1 MVFDMVDEFNKGA
14 KIKVIGVGGGGGNA
28 INTMIRLGLDGV
40 EFIAANTDIQA
51 LNASLADTKIQ
62 LGLNATKG
70 LGAGANPDVGRKAAE
85 ESRDQIAEM
94 CRDTDMIFVTAGMG
108 GGTGTGGAPVV
119 AEVAK
124 ECGALV
130 VAVVTKP
137 FVWEG
142 ARKQRIAEEG
152 IKNLKGVVDTV
163 ITIPNQRLLSVV
175 GKNTTIMEAFQKV
188 DEVLYQ
194 AVKGISDVITVPG
207 LVNVD
212 FADVRTIMSEM
223 GQAIMG
229 SGVARG
235 ENRGAEAARLAIS
248 SPLLEDISIKGAK
261 GVLIN
266 ITGSSDLTLNDIN
279 EASALV
285 HEEADPDATI
295 IMGAVIDETMAD
307 EIRVTVIATGL
318 GREEKKAL
326 FGGAGIAVTPHTDLE
341 KPAFMR
347 RGRQDDVDVMELTPR
362 DMVNRNPFE
371 PSADEDDIYDTP
383 TFLRKQAD

>member
-1 MVFDMVDEFNKGA
+1 MVFEMVDEFNKGA
-14 KIKVIGVGGGGGNA
+14 KIRVIGAGGGGGNA
-28 INTMIRLGLDGV
+28 INTMIRLGLEGV

-51 LNASLADTKIQ
+51 LNASFADTKIQ
-62 LGLNATKG
+62 LGVNATKG
-70 LGAGANPDVGRKAAE
+70 LGAGANPEVGRKAAE
-85 ESRDQIAEM
+85 ESRDHIAEM
-94 CRDTDMIFVTAGMG
+94 CADTDMVFITAGMG

-142 ARKQRIAEEG
+142 DRKQKIAEEG
-152 IKNLKGVVDTV
+152 IKRLKEVVDTV

-175 GKNTTIMEAFQKV
+175 GKNTPLTDAFQRV

-235 ENRGAEAARLAIS
+235 ENRGADAARLAIS
-248 SPLLEDISIKGAK
+248 SPLLEDISIEGAK

-285 HEEADPDATI
+285 HEEADKDATI

-318 GREEKKAL
+318 GREEQKPL
-326 FGGAGIAVTPHTDLE
+326 YRRTGMPVPPMMDNLE
-341 KPAFMR
+341 VPAYAR
-347 RGRQDDVDVMELTPR
+347 RGKPDGVMELTPG
-362 DMVNRNPFE
+362 DMVNKNPFE
-371 PSADEDDIYDTP
+371 LSSDEDDIYDTP

>member
-1 MVFDMVDEFNKGA
+1 M
-14 KIKVIGVGGGGGNA
+14 
-28 INTMIRLGLDGV
+28 
-40 EFIAANTDIQA
+40 
-51 LNASLADTKIQ
+51 
-62 LGLNATKG
+62 NATKG
-70 LGAGANPDVGRKAAE
+70 LGAGANPEVGRKAAE
-85 ESRDQIAEM
+85 ESRDHIAEM
-94 CRDTDMIFVTAGMG
+94 CADTDMVFITAGMG

-142 ARKQRIAEEG
+142 DRKQKIAEEG
-152 IKNLKGVVDTV
+152 IKRLKEVVDTV

-175 GKNTTIMEAFQKV
+175 GKNTPLTDAFQRV

-235 ENRGAEAARLAIS
+235 ENRGADAARLAIS
-248 SPLLEDISIKGAK
+248 SPLLEDISIEGAK

-285 HEEADPDATI
+285 HEEADKDATI

-318 GREEKKAL
+318 GREEQKPL
-326 FGGAGIAVTPHTDLE
+326 YRRTGMPVPPMMDNLE
-341 KPAFMR
+341 VPAYAR
-347 RGRQDDVDVMELTPR
+347 RGKPDGVMELTPG
-362 DMVNRNPFE
+362 DMVNKNPFE
-371 PSADEDDIYDTP
+371 LSSDEDDIYDTP

>member
-1 MVFDMVDEFNKGA
+1 
-14 KIKVIGVGGGGGNA
+14 
-28 INTMIRLGLDGV
+28 
-40 EFIAANTDIQA
+40 
-51 LNASLADTKIQ
+51 
-62 LGLNATKG
+62 
-70 LGAGANPDVGRKAAE
+70 
-85 ESRDQIAEM
+85 
-94 CRDTDMIFVTAGMG
+94 
-108 GGTGTGGAPVV
+108 
-119 AEVAK
+119 
-124 ECGALV
+124 
-130 VAVVTKP
+130 
-137 FVWEG
+137 
-142 ARKQRIAEEG
+142 
-152 IKNLKGVVDTV
+152 
-163 ITIPNQRLLSVV
+163 
-175 GKNTTIMEAFQKV
+175 MEAFQKV

-326 FGGAGIAVTPHTDLE
+326 FGGTGIAVTPHTDLE

-371 PSADEDDIYDTP
+371 PSTDEDDIYDTP

>member
-142 ARKQRIAEEG
+142 GRKQRIAEEG

-371 PSADEDDIYDTP
+371 PSTDEDDIYDTP

>member
-137 FVWEG
+137 FIWEG
-142 ARKQRIAEEG
+142 GRKQRIAEEG

-371 PSADEDDIYDTP
+371 PSTDEDDIYDTP

>member
-142 ARKQRIAEEG
+142 GRKQRIAEEG

>member
-1 MVFDMVDEFNKGA
+1 M
-14 KIKVIGVGGGGGNA
+14 
-28 INTMIRLGLDGV
+28 LD
-40 EFIAANTDIQA
+40 T
-51 LNASLADTKIQ
+51 SLADTKIQ
-62 LGLNATKG
+62 LGANITKG
-70 LGAGANPDVGRKAAE
+70 LGAGANPEVGRKAAE
-85 ESRDQIAEM
+85 ESRDEIAEV
-94 CRDTDMIFVTAGMG
+94 CQDTDMVFITAGMG

-142 ARKQRIAEEG
+142 AKKQKIAEEG
-152 IKNLKGVVDTV
+152 IKRLKEVVDTV

-175 GKNTTIMEAFQKV
+175 GKNTTLTNAFQKA

-248 SPLLEDISIKGAK
+248 SPLLEDISIEGAK

-318 GREEKKAL
+318 GREE
-326 FGGAGIAVTPHTDLE
+326 
-341 KPAFMR
+341 R
-347 RGRQDDVDVMELTPR
+347 RGLSRGTGIPAMDNLDVPTHIRKGRTEDIMELSRKEIIKRT
-362 DMVNRNPFE
+362 PFE
-371 PSADEDDIYDTP
+371 PLPDEDDIYDTP

>member
-1 MVFDMVDEFNKGA
+1 MVDEFNKGA

-142 ARKQRIAEEG
+142 GRKQRIAEEG

-371 PSADEDDIYDTP
+371 PSTDEDDIYDTP

>member
-1 MVFDMVDEFNKGA
+1 MVFEMADEFNKGA

-28 INTMIRLGLDGV
+28 VNTMIRLGLEGV
-40 EFIAANTDIQA
+40 EFIAANTDIQV
-51 LNASLADTKIQ
+51 LDTSLADTKIQ
-62 LGLNATKG
+62 LGANITKG
-70 LGAGANPDVGRKAAE
+70 LGAGANPEVGRKAAE
-85 ESRDQIAEM
+85 ESRDEIAEV
-94 CRDTDMIFVTAGMG
+94 CQDTDMVFITAGMG

-142 ARKQRIAEEG
+142 AKKQKIAEEG
-152 IKNLKGVVDTV
+152 IKRLKEVVDTV

-175 GKNTTIMEAFQKV
+175 GKNTTLTNAFQKA

-248 SPLLEDISIKGAK
+248 SPLLEDISIEGAK

-318 GREEKKAL
+318 GREE
-326 FGGAGIAVTPHTDLE
+326 
-341 KPAFMR
+341 R
-347 RGRQDDVDVMELTPR
+347 RGLSRGTGIPAMDNLDVPTHIRKGRTEDIMELSRKEIIKRT
-362 DMVNRNPFE
+362 PFE
-371 PSADEDDIYDTP
+371 PLPDEDDIYDTP